1 MIPFFFFQ
9 QRDQDSIK
17 LTGFF
22 KNPRYTTSYLKKEK
36 KKKTEKRGKMKKKE
50 KGKRERDRT
59 RKEIKIDKTV
69 HNGQH

>member
-1 MIPFFFFQ
+1 M
-9 QRDQDSIK
+9 R
-17 LTGFF
+17 
-22 KNPRYTTSYLKKEK
+22 
-36 KKKTEKRGKMKKKE
+36 KTKE